1 MNNTRLTEFKFPS
14 ASRVVV
20 YLVLIIFAFISIIP
34 IFWMVLAALKPPAEI
49 ASNPFGWPT
58 KLTFENLAQ
67 AWTVGKMGQY
77 FLNSV
82 IVAVP
87 RVFGVLILSTLAG
100 YAFAKLKFPGRNKLF
115 LFMLFGLMVPIQA
128 MIIPL
133 YMDMQGLGLINT
145 YWAMIL
151 PYYGLSMPF
160 AIFMMRAFFRELPD
174 ELMEAARI
182 DGCGN
187 FRALL
192 YVMLPLVLPA
202 ISSLLVFEFMWS
214 WNDFL
219 IPLLFV
225 YTDSLRTLPLGLMY
239 FSTQYSTN
247 QSLVAAGVAISTIPI
262 LIIYFIFQRKFIHGL
277 TAGALK

>member
-1 MNNTRLTEFKFPS
+1 MNNTRLKGFRSQS
-14 ASRVVV
+14 AGRFFV
-20 YLVLIIFAFISIIP
+20 YLILIIFSIISIMP
-34 IFWMVLAALKPPAEI
+34 IFWMILAALKTPLEI

-58 KLTFENLAQ
+58 KLTLQNLVQ

-77 FLNSV
+77 FINSV

-87 RVFGVLILSTLAG
+87 RVTGVLILSTLAG

-182 DGCGN
+182 DGCGS
-187 FRALL
+187 FRAFL
-192 YVMLPLVLPA
+192 YVMLPLVMPA

-239 FSTQYSTN
+239 FSSQYSTN

-262 LIIYFIFQRKFIHGL
+262 LIIYFIFQRKFIQGL